1 MRHHESITKNLDR
14 IDELLLLVRARM
26 AAIMRDGS
34 TGTLNVKVPFTDG
47 GMRRVFLTEETVLSP
62 GKEDKPERGEKG
74 NLQVP

>member
-1 MRHHESITKNLDR
+1 M
-14 IDELLLLVRARM
+14 
-26 AAIMRDGS
+26 MRDGS

-74 NLQVP
+74 NFQVP